1 MVLKYFSQ
9 LHISEWKSKGMS
21 KEIIK
26 PPTTSDNN
34 LPLSY
39 IGNKVRAKFVGSSLE
54 QDKIT
59 FTHGAIVNINIVYEA
74 SVSVSNSSYPTSVKS
89 SLFGA
94 VKVTKNADI
103 DKYKYSGYRLDLIDV
118 QLFHFL
124 VVDLVEM

>member
-26 PPTTSDNN
+26 PPTTSDNS
-34 LPLSY
+34 LAVSY

-59 FTHGAIVNINIVYEA
+59 FIHGTIVNINIVYEV

-89 SLFGA
+89 SLFSA

-103 DKYKYSGYRLDLIDV
+103 DKYKYSGYGIGFDRRRT
-118 QLFHFL
+118 FSFPSGGFG
-124 VVDLVEM
+124 